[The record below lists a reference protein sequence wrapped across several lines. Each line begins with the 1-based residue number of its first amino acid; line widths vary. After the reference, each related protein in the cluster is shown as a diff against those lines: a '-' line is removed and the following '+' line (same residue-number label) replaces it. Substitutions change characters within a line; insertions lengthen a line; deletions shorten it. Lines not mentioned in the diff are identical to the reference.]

1 MKYNW
6 PLIKLEYITSPEQPS
21 YEQLAKQVA
30 PRGKEATLLGLIKRR
45 AKREN
50 WPLERERY
58 WQKVLQNC
66 SESTLKTIAAWT
78 ETRLESLCEIASET
92 LEIEKEILK
101 RFKERLKS
109 KNGDVNFGPHELN
122 FLRFVSKKS
131 VAEIREWGSKS
142 ERSDSPTSLAVG
154 PEIIEFL
161 RERLC
166 LDLEKL
172 VKEGVP
178 DEVFVVPRKKAA

>member
-21 YEQLAKQVA
+21 YDQLARRVA

-58 WQKVLQNC
+58 WREVLQNC
-66 SESTLKTIAAWT
+66 SESTLKTIAAWV
-78 ETRLESLCEIASET
+78 ETRLESLCEVASEA
-92 LEIEKEILK
+92 LEIEKEILR

-109 KNGDVNFGPHELN
+109 ENGDVNFAPHELN

-131 VAEIREWGSKS
+131 VAEIREWRSKS
-142 ERSDSPTSLAVG
+142 EQSNLSTGLTVG

-172 VKEGVP
+172 VKEGIP
-178 DEVFVVPRKKAA
+178 DEVLVVPRRKAT